1 MGNNHKAIIIG
12 KLFDLFENKKFYQ
25 CTSTQNEV
33 ENITTLLFETKYKGK
48 RNWCKIILPYFIH
61 EETALWTEFSIEY
74 IIDGKVIKLS
84 FISEEKLIEIINEIP
99 KQNG

>member
-1 MGNNHKAIIIG
+1 MVNNHKAIIIG

-48 RNWCKIILPYFIH
+48 RNWC
-61 EETALWTEFSIEY
+61 T
-74 IIDGKVIKLS
+74 
-84 FISEEKLIEIINEIP
+84 
-99 KQNG
+99 